1 MLKNNDKWEQNVIKS
16 KHKPI
21 FEKGSI
27 AVLYGNLAPRS
38 AIIKQSA
45 ASKHLL
51 YHEGKAVVFRGLEDL
66 ANRIDSEDL
75 IVDKNSV
82 LILQNIG
89 PRTAPGMP
97 EAGLIPIPKKLAKLG
112 VKDMVRISDGRMS
125 GTASGTII
133 LHVCPETDEKGV
145 LSVIKD
151 GDLIN

>member
-97 EAGLIPIPKKLAKLG
+97 EAGLIPIPK
-112 VKDMVRISDGRMS
+112 
-125 GTASGTII
+125 
-133 LHVCPETDEKGV
+133 
-145 LSVIKD
+145 
-151 GDLIN
+151 N